1 MPCRPA
7 PCNWRKCLGSRNTVP
22 RDRARPRS
30 AGEGCPPDRAATGQ
44 SGSSS
49 ADRRSMCRESAGRWG
64 AVDHCGIPGPEQGT
78 LSEGCVARC
87 TGQAS
92 NCGARAATSGAL
104 WQRFQRGRRPCQ
116 LQPLPV
122 SGARP
127 PAQQDIRGLPVRR
140 QWWSTRKRTRRRRS
154 RRGKSRRGQGLRAYR
169 IHCRR
174 RHAPWAAGPAAVLLA
189 RVAQPSAGRRL
200 RGTCVQARFP
210 VYPPHAQH

>member
-92 NCGARAATSGAL
+92 NCGARAATSGAS
-104 WQRFQRGRRPCQ
+104 WQRFQRGRCPCQ
-116 LQPLPV
+116 LQPL
-122 SGARP
+122 
-127 PAQQDIRGLPVRR
+127 
-140 QWWSTRKRTRRRRS
+140 RRRARLYRARDRRPS
-154 RRGKSRRGQGLRAYR
+154 RTFAACPCAGSGGRRGRRRGGGGAGGGRVAGDRACGRTEFTAGGALRLGRRA
-169 IHCRR
+169 RR
-174 RHAPWAAGPAAVLLA
+174 RFYS
-189 RVAQPSAGRRL
+189 RE
-200 RGTCVQARFP
+200 
-210 VYPPHAQH
+210 